1 MIMMAAIAAPAQC
14 NSVHAIPSMFCERAV
29 VAVQIFTIVFLLAG
43 LNACT
48 PLTRM
53 QSAPP
58 NDQHWQQHQQTM
70 LSLTQWQLSGKVAMR
85 NGNDGGQADV
95 FWRQTDAKNY
105 EIKLVAPFGAGSSV
119 LTADATQVM
128 LAFSNGDGMVAD
140 TVEEILAGMP
150 DWQFPVSGLRFWVL
164 GIASPSTAPA
174 HMRWNEQGGLAMLE
188 QDGWSIELQ
197 NYALTGDYFLPQKII
212 MRRLDQSDV
221 NLKLLVRQWLLP

>member
-1 MIMMAAIAAPAQC
+1 M
-14 NSVHAIPSMFCERAV
+14 S
-29 VAVQIFTIVFLLAG
+29 

-48 PLTRM
+48 TLTSM
-53 QSAPP
+53 QASPP
-58 NDQHWQQHQQTM
+58 NAQHWQQHQQTM
-70 LSLTQWQLSGKVAMR
+70 LSLTQWQLTGKVAMR

-128 LAFSNGDGMVAD
+128 LVFSNGDGMVAD

-164 GIASPSTAPA
+164 GIASPSSPPA
-174 HMRWNEQGGLAMLE
+174 QMRWNEHGGLATLE

-197 NYALTGDYFLPQKII
+197 NYALTGDYLLPQKII
-212 MRRLDQSDV
+212 MRRLDQRDV
-221 NLKLLVRQWLLP
+221 NLKLLVRQWILP